1 MLRTTDEEAA
11 HIHAL
16 ADQAFVLLS
25 QLNSPIRC
33 GHAFA
38 IAQARMMIESGI
50 TTEQQVR
57 TAMQTMTTEVLKNFA
72 QFRISKH

>member
-1 MLRTTDEEAA
+1 
-11 HIHAL
+11 
-16 ADQAFVLLS
+16 
-25 QLNSPIRC
+25 
-33 GHAFA
+33 
-38 IAQARMMIESGI
+38 MIESGI